1 MNILAGSSNLRC
13 ICSFTRILAQSNIEN
28 SLISFKLDRRIRRV
42 HSNLGSLIHCFFDLN
57 ILGLLNLFLPNLYQF
72 NQNQKLEVPTLLLTS
87 HLLIEVLWFLN
98 FFVSDQRL
106 DRHIL
111 PFVLFFS
118 PVITIKVHGY
128 FGARDSIE
136 ASQCHEHWH

>member
-42 HSNLGSLIHCFFDLN
+42 HSNLGSLIRCFFDLN

-72 NQNQKLEVPTLLLTS
+72 NHNQKLEVPTLLLTS

-98 FFVSDQRL
+98 FFISDQRL
-106 DRHIL
+106 DRHSPFCSIFL
-111 PFVLFFS
+111 PYYYNKSTWLLWRPGF
-118 PVITIKVHGY
+118 Y
-128 FGARDSIE
+128 
-136 ASQCHEHWH
+136 